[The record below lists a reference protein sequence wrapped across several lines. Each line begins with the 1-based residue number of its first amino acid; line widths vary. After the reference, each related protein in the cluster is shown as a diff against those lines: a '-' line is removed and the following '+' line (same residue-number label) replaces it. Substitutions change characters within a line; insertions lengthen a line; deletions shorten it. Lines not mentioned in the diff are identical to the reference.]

1 MKLLVIDE
9 HPITLQGGRGL
20 LHRAGTTSIVQAQ
33 NLTDGWR
40 LYRRWSPDVIIIE
53 LEMRTGAFDGL
64 SFIRKFRLHD
74 QRTPIL
80 VYTNQSTPVIA
91 SRALEVGATGYALKK
106 GSHDEL
112 LWALQKVRE
121 GKPFISHELASEIA
135 IMEIRGT
142 RNPLKRL
149 TVREL
154 QALAFIAE
162 GKPYRAIAA
171 HLHVSY
177 KTVANTCAGLKTKFG
192 VNTLSELTHAAL
204 EQLSKTP
211 LGPEARS
218 FPDVD
223 VGFHFQTQPSMKKI
237 E

>member
-20 LHRAGTTSIVQAQ
+20 LHRAGTTSVIQAQ

-40 LYRRWSPDVIIIE
+40 LYRRRSPDVIIIE
-53 LEMRTGAFDGL
+53 LEMKTGAFDGL

-80 VYTNQSTPVIA
+80 VYTNQSAPVIA
-91 SRALEVGATGYALKK
+91 SRALEVGATGYVLKI

-192 VNTLSELTHAAL
+192 VNTLSELTDAAL

-211 LGPEARS
+211 HRPPSALLSGCDPW
-218 FPDVD
+218 FPL
-223 VGFHFQTQPSMKKI
+223 QPSMKKI